1 MLNSYKDKAL
11 SAMLSN
17 NLQISTRKS
26 KLKIKIF
33 TSLVSFSLFIPR
45 FYNGKIIK
53 VLIQDGI
60 KVGIST
66 ERWMSD
72 LLNKIHNIKKI
83 KNFHDVGAN
92 LGQTLVKIKTIDNSI
107 NYHAFEPNYLCSNYL
122 SKLIKI
128 NNWINTHI
136 YPIGIF
142 NEDSLMYLEGKSD
155 YDKSSSIMPD
165 CAETKKI
172 VRKITSFYTYES
184 IKKLIGDE
192 SVDIIKIDTEGSE
205 LEVIQSYKSLLT
217 KDSPLVLIEVLKL
230 QKDNVKKIK
239 RDQDLSVFIHSL
251 NYNIYRIY
259 KDSNNKL
266 INLKKENSLGTYDDN
281 SYADHLLIHDSKIN
295 AYNKL
300 ITEN

>member
-1 MLNSYKDKAL
+1 M
-11 SAMLSN
+11 
-17 NLQISTRKS
+17 
-26 KLKIKIF
+26 
-33 TSLVSFSLFIPR
+33 
-45 FYNGKIIK
+45 
-53 VLIQDGI
+53 
-60 KVGIST
+60 
-66 ERWMSD
+66 
-72 LLNKIHNIKKI
+72 
-83 KNFHDVGAN
+83 
-92 LGQTLVKIKTIDNSI
+92 
-107 NYHAFEPNYLCSNYL
+107 CSNYL

-142 NEDSLMYLEGKSD
+142 NEDSLKYLEGKSD

-192 SVDIIKIDTEGSE
+192 NVDIIKIDTEGSE

-217 KDSPLVLIEVLKL
+217 KDSPLVLIEILKL
-230 QKDNVKKIK
+230 QKHNVKKIK
-239 RDQDLSVFIHSL
+239 RDQDLSLFIHSL

-266 INLKKENSLGTYDDN
+266 VNLKKEKSLGTYDDN
-281 SYADHLLIHDSKIN
+281 QYADHLLIHDSKIN
-295 AYNKL
+295 IYNKL
-300 ITEN
+300 LA

>member
-1 MLNSYKDKAL
+1 
-11 SAMLSN
+11 
-17 NLQISTRKS
+17 
-26 KLKIKIF
+26 
-33 TSLVSFSLFIPR
+33 VP
-45 FYNGKIIK
+45 
-53 VLIQDGI
+53 IQDGI

-66 ERWMSD
+66 ELWMTN

-92 LGQTLVKIKTIDNSI
+92 LGQTLIKIKTIDSSI

-142 NEDSLMYLEGKSD
+142 NEDSLKYLEGKSD

-192 SVDIIKIDTEGSE
+192 NVDIIKIDTEGSE

-217 KDSPLVLIEVLKL
+217 KDSPLVLIEILKL
-230 QKDNVKKIK
+230 QKDNQKKIK
-239 RDQDLSVFIHSL
+239 RDQDLSLFIHSL

-266 INLKKENSLGTYDDN
+266 VNLKKEKSLGTYDDN
-281 SYADHLLIHDSKIN
+281 QYADHLLIHDSKIN
-295 AYNKL
+295 IYNKL
-300 ITEN
+300 LA

>member
-1 MLNSYKDKAL
+1 MRIN
-11 SAMLSN
+11 
-17 NLQISTRKS
+17 
-26 KLKIKIF
+26 IF
-33 TSLVSFSLFIPR
+33 SSLTSFALFIPR

-53 VLIQDGI
+53 VPIQDGI

-66 ERWMSD
+66 ELWMTN

-92 LGQTLVKIKTIDNSI
+92 LGQTLIKIKTIDSSI

-142 NEDSLMYLEGKSD
+142 NEDSLKYLEGKSD

-192 SVDIIKIDTEGSE
+192 NVDIIKIDTEGSE
-205 LEVIQSYKSLLT
+205 LEVIQSYKSLLI
-217 KDSPLVLIEVLKL
+217 KDSPLVLIEILKL

-239 RDQDLSVFIHSL
+239 RDQDLSLFIHSL

-266 INLKKENSLGTYDDN
+266 VNLKKENSLGTYDDN
-281 SYADHLLIHDSKIN
+281 QYADHLLIHDSKIN
-295 AYNKL
+295 IYNKL
-300 ITEN
+300 LA

>member
-1 MLNSYKDKAL
+1 MLFNK
-11 SAMLSN
+11 
-17 NLQISTRKS
+17 LQISTRKS
-26 KLKIKIF
+26 KLRINIF
-33 TSLVSFSLFIPR
+33 SSLTSFTLFIPR

-53 VLIQDGI
+53 VPIQDGI

-66 ERWMSD
+66 EPWMKD
-72 LLNKIHNIKKI
+72 LLNKIHSISKI
-83 KNFHDVGAN
+83 RNFHDVGAN
-92 LGQTLVKIKTIDNSI
+92 LGQTLIKVKTIDSSI

-205 LEVIQSYKSLLT
+205 LEVIQR
-217 KDSPLVLIEVLKL
+217 
-230 QKDNVKKIK
+230 DNVKKIK

-266 INLKKENSLGTYDDN
+266 VNLKKENSLGTYDDN
-281 SYADHLLIHDSKIN
+281 QYADHLLIHDSKIN
-295 AYNKL
+295 IYNKL
-300 ITEN
+300 LA

>member
-1 MLNSYKDKAL
+1 MLFNK
-11 SAMLSN
+11 
-17 NLQISTRKS
+17 LQISTRKS
-26 KLKIKIF
+26 KLRINIF
-33 TSLVSFSLFIPR
+33 SSLTSFTLFIPR

-53 VLIQDGI
+53 VPVQDGI

-66 ERWMSD
+66 ELWMTN

-92 LGQTLVKIKTIDNSI
+92 LGQTLIKIKTIDSSI

-205 LEVIQSYKSLLT
+205 LEVIQSYKSLLN

-266 INLKKENSLGTYDDN
+266 VNLKKENSLGTYDDN
-281 SYADHLLIHDSKIN
+281 QYADHLLIHDSKIN
-295 AYNKL
+295 IYNKL
-300 ITEN
+300 LA